1 MASTYLS
8 KTLSGSPTDNNKWT
22 WSAWVKRS
30 KLTTEQPLF
39 YADDGGTSYYT
50 RIQWH
55 DTDQISVRNRFAGAD
70 KGYAITTPMYRDTA
84 SWYHIQ
90 VVLDTN
96 NATAGDRLIIYV
108 NGERVTAFDNNPTI
122 TQNAGST
129 INDGYEHRIGRGN
142 NTSGSS
148 YFDGNMTHIHFVDGQ
163 AYAPTVFG
171 ETDSVSSIWKPKTA
185 PSVTYGTNGF
195 FLKMENSGAMGT
207 DSSGNSNTFTV
218 NGTLTQNVD
227 TPNNNFATLNPLPSQ
242 KIGTDCFYEY
252 GNTNVRSSSA
262 NFRAGVSGIYVNK
275 GKWYFEMQQSN
286 ADCHMGIAG
295 ENKIQN
301 GGTSGGVNNR
311 LFYYEDTTGY
321 AYSYNAGNG
330 MIYFSTPSDGT
341 QTASYGNAFGSSDT
355 VGCFADLDNNKLYF
369 SKNGTIQN
377 SGTGYTI
384 QGDIYYA
391 LGSSIYNG
399 DTSLNYGNGSFKGV
413 KLTGTTF
420 ADANGQG
427 IFKYSP
433 NQGGASNFDSA
444 AKNFYTLNT
453 KNLKEF
459 G

>member
-1 MASTYLS
+1 MASTKITRTS
-8 KTLSGSPTDNNKWT
+8 
-22 WSAWVKRS
+22 SASSEKKLTISYWLKRS
-30 KLTTEQPLF
+30 TTGEESVIGNTNDGSNWAMFYFNGANKLQFASYVGGSYVMRYTT
-39 YADDGGTSYYT
+39 
-50 RIQWH
+50 
-55 DTDQISVRNRFAGAD
+55 NRTFSDVGA
-70 KGYAITTPMYRDTA
+70 
-84 SWYHIQ
+84 WYHL
-90 VVLDTN
+90 V
-96 NATAGDRLIIYV
+96 ATVDVSLASPEVKVYV
-108 NGERVTAFDNNPTI
+108 NGEEQTSLQYNVTPS
-122 TQNAGST
+122 QNA
-129 INDGYEHRIGRGN
+129 DIGWFNAWNFEIGVQF
-142 NTSGSS
+142 GSS
-148 YFDGNMTHIHFVDGQ
+148 YYLNGSLAHLYYIQGYIHP
-163 AYAPTVFG
+163 ASTFG
-171 ETDSVSSIWKPKTA
+171 ETDSTSGIWKAKSSA
-185 PSVTYGTNGF
+185 SVTYGNNGF
-195 FLKMENSGAMGT
+195 FLKFENSGAMGT